1 MMLEKIKSSAD
12 LKKLNEDEL
21 SALCAEIRRELI
33 RTVSENGGH
42 LASNLGVVELT
53 VALHRVYDTPGDKI
67 VYDVG
72 HQSYV
77 HKLITGRYEK
87 FGTLRKYGGIS
98 GFPKREESEYDCF
111 ETGHASTAISAAL
124 GLARARDFRKEDYHV
139 IAVTGDGAMTGG
151 MCYEAL
157 NDAGN
162 TDTQLTV
169 ILNDNEMS
177 IAPNVGAL
185 SSYLTHLRISSGY
198 QSAKKHVRK
207 IYRIPVVGK
216 VIYPPIHNAKRIL
229 KSMMMRNKD
238 LGFFEALGFQYFGP
252 IDGHD
257 LKSLEETLVQA
268 KKHNGPCVIHVL
280 TKKGYGYEQAE
291 KKPEKF
297 HGTPPFYIESGD
309 RLKKPDDP
317 SAGHRMADQ
326 LAEMAAKD
334 DRIVAI
340 TAAMPLGTGLDHFA
354 EKFPDRMID
363 VGIAEEH
370 AATMA
375 AGLAAGGMRPY
386 FAVYSSFF
394 QRCYDQMIHD
404 VSMQKLPVVF
414 LLDRSGIGGEDGQTH
429 HGVFDLA
436 AALPVPGMT
445 VLSPCD
451 ANELCGMIR
460 WTATQDGPV
469 IIRYGKDGCCL
480 NGRDRGCGTFVP
492 GKWDAVKKGKDLILL
507 ATGGMVKTA
516 VAVSGIMQEKGIDA
530 GVINCSSIKPLDE
543 EYLKNA
549 DPSVPFYTLEEHMTT
564 GGFGEYVT
572 EKCRT
577 LGTVMPVDCIGV
589 PDRFIPHG
597 SHEQLLKEAGLSPEL
612 ITERILETFG
622 RKNR

>member
-1 MMLEKIKSSAD
+1 MLEKIKSSAD
-12 LKKLNEDEL
+12 LKKLNHDEL
-21 SALCAEIRRELI
+21 QSLCAEVRRELI
-33 RTVSENGGH
+33 QTVSENGGH

-53 VALHRVYDTPGDKI
+53 VALHRVFDTPGDKI
-67 VYDVG
+67 VFDVG

-77 HKLITGRYEK
+77 HKMITGRYEK
-87 FGTLRKYGGIS
+87 FGSLRKYGGIS
-98 GFPKREESEYDCF
+98 GFPKRDESEYDCF

-124 GLARARDFRKEDYHV
+124 GLARARDFRKENHHV
-139 IAVTGDGAMTGG
+139 IALTGDGAMTGG

-198 QSAKKHVRK
+198 QSAKKRVRK
-207 IYRIPVVGK
+207 ISRIPVIGK
-216 VIYPPIHNAKRIL
+216 MIYQPIHNTKRVL
-229 KSMMMRNKD
+229 KSMVMRNKD

-257 LKSLEETLVQA
+257 LKSLEETLRQA
-268 KKHNGPCVIHVL
+268 KNYKGPCVIHVL
-280 TKKGYGYEQAE
+280 TIKGYGYEQAE

-297 HGTPPFYIESGD
+297 HGTPPFYIETGN
-309 RLKKPDDP
+309 RMKKPEDP

-326 LAEMAAKD
+326 LSEMAKTD
-334 DRIVAI
+334 PRIVAI

-354 EKFPDRMID
+354 EKFPKRLID

-375 AGLAAGGMRPY
+375 AGMAAGGMRPY

-394 QRCYDQMIHD
+394 QRCFDQMIHD
-404 VSMQKLPVVF
+404 VSMQRLPVVF

-429 HGVFDLA
+429 HGVFDFA
-436 AALPVPGMT
+436 ALLPVPGIT

-451 ANELCGMIR
+451 ANELCAMIR
-460 WTATQDGPV
+460 WTAKQDGPV
-469 IIRYGKDGCCL
+469 AIRYGKDG
-480 NGRDRGCGTFVP
+480 GCMPETEKTEFVP
-492 GKWDAVKKGKDLILL
+492 GKWKTVSAGKDMILL
-507 ATGGMVKTA
+507 ATGSMVRIGLQ
-516 VAVSGIMQEKGIDA
+516 VSEILKESDTEA
-530 GVINCSSIKPLDE
+530 GVVNCSSIKPLDE
-543 EYLKNA
+543 EYLKKM
-549 DPSVPFYTLEEHMTT
+549 DPRVPVITLEEHMTT

-572 EKCRT
+572 EKCRM
-577 LGTVMPVDCIGV
+577 LGINEPADCIGV
-589 PDRFIPHG
+589 PDRFIAHG
-597 SHEQLLKEAGLSPEL
+597 SHDRLMEDAGLSPER
-612 ITERILETFG
+612 IAERIRTVLG
-622 RKNR
+622 RTNR

>member
-1 MMLEKIKSSAD
+1 MLEKIKSSAD
-12 LKKLNEDEL
+12 LKKLNHDEL
-21 SALCAEIRRELI
+21 QSLCAEVRRELI

-53 VALHRVYDTPGDKI
+53 VALHRVFDTPGDKI
-67 VYDVG
+67 VFDVG

-77 HKLITGRYEK
+77 HKMITGRYEK
-87 FGTLRKYGGIS
+87 FGSLRKYGGIS
-98 GFPKREESEYDCF
+98 GFPKRDESEYDCF

-124 GLARARDFRKEDYHV
+124 GLARARDFRKENHHV
-139 IAVTGDGAMTGG
+139 IALTGDGAMTGG

-198 QSAKKHVRK
+198 QSAKKRVRK
-207 IYRIPVVGK
+207 ISRIPVIGK
-216 VIYPPIHNAKRIL
+216 MIYQPIHNTKRVL
-229 KSMMMRNKD
+229 KSMVMRNKD

-257 LKSLEETLVQA
+257 LKSLEETLRQA
-268 KKHNGPCVIHVL
+268 KNYKGPCVIHVL
-280 TKKGYGYEQAE
+280 TIKGYGYEQAE

-297 HGTPPFYIESGD
+297 HGTPPFYIETGN
-309 RLKKPDDP
+309 RMKKPEDP

-326 LAEMAAKD
+326 LSEMAKTD
-334 DRIVAI
+334 PRIVAI

-354 EKFPDRMID
+354 EKFPKRLID

-375 AGLAAGGMRPY
+375 AGMAAGGMRPY

-394 QRCYDQMIHD
+394 QRCFDQMIHD
-404 VSMQKLPVVF
+404 VSMQRLPVVF

-429 HGVFDLA
+429 HGVFDFA
-436 AALPVPGMT
+436 ALLPVPGIT

-451 ANELCGMIR
+451 ANELCAMIR
-460 WTATQDGPV
+460 WTAKQDGPV
-469 IIRYGKDGCCL
+469 AIRYGKDG
-480 NGRDRGCGTFVP
+480 GCMPETEKTEFVP
-492 GKWDAVKKGKDLILL
+492 GKWKTVSAGKDMILL
-507 ATGGMVKTA
+507 ATGSMVRIGLQ
-516 VAVSGIMQEKGIDA
+516 VSEILKESDTEA
-530 GVINCSSIKPLDE
+530 GVVNCSSIKPLDE
-543 EYLKNA
+543 EYLKKM
-549 DPSVPFYTLEEHMTT
+549 DPRVPVITLEEHMTT

-572 EKCRT
+572 EKCRMF
-577 LGTVMPVDCIGV
+577 GINEPADCIGV
-589 PDRFIPHG
+589 PDRFIAHG
-597 SHEQLLKEAGLSPEL
+597 SHDRLMEDAGLSPER
-612 ITERILETFG
+612 IAERIRTVLG
-622 RKNR
+622 RTNR

>member
-1 MMLEKIKSSAD
+1 MLEKIKSSAD
-12 LKKLNEDEL
+12 LKKLNHDEL
-21 SALCAEIRRELI
+21 QSLCAEVRRELI
-33 RTVSENGGH
+33 QTVSENGGH

-53 VALHRVYDTPGDKI
+53 VALHRVFDTPGDKI
-67 VYDVG
+67 VFDVG

-77 HKLITGRYEK
+77 HKMITGRYEK
-87 FGTLRKYGGIS
+87 FGSLRKYGGIS
-98 GFPKREESEYDCF
+98 GFPKRDESEYDCF

-124 GLARARDFRKEDYHV
+124 GLARARDFRKENHHV
-139 IAVTGDGAMTGG
+139 IALTGDGAMTGG

-198 QSAKKHVRK
+198 QSAKKRVRK
-207 IYRIPVVGK
+207 ISRIPVIGK
-216 VIYPPIHNAKRIL
+216 MIYQPIHNTKRVL
-229 KSMMMRNKD
+229 KSMVMRNKD

-257 LKSLEETLVQA
+257 LKSLEETLQQA
-268 KKHNGPCVIHVL
+268 KNHKGPCVIHVL
-280 TKKGYGYEQAE
+280 TIKGYGYEQAE

-297 HGTPPFYIESGD
+297 HGTPPFYIETGN
-309 RLKKPDDP
+309 RMKKPEDP

-326 LAEMAAKD
+326 LSEMAKTD
-334 DRIVAI
+334 PRIVAI

-354 EKFPDRMID
+354 EKFPKRLID

-375 AGLAAGGMRPY
+375 AGMAAGGMRPY

-394 QRCYDQMIHD
+394 QRCFDQMIHD
-404 VSMQKLPVVF
+404 VSMQRLPVVF

-429 HGVFDLA
+429 HGVFDFA
-436 AALPVPGMT
+436 ALLPVPGIT

-451 ANELCGMIR
+451 ANELCAMIR
-460 WTATQDGPV
+460 WTAKQDGPV
-469 IIRYGKDGCCL
+469 AIRYGKDG
-480 NGRDRGCGTFVP
+480 GCMPETEKTEFVP
-492 GKWDAVKKGKDLILL
+492 GKWKTVSAGKDMILL
-507 ATGGMVKTA
+507 ATGSMVRIGLQ
-516 VAVSGIMQEKGIDA
+516 VSEILKESDTEA
-530 GVINCSSIKPLDE
+530 GVVNCSSIKPLDE
-543 EYLKNA
+543 EYLKKM
-549 DPSVPFYTLEEHMTT
+549 DPRVPVITLEEHMTT

-572 EKCRT
+572 EKCRM
-577 LGTVMPVDCIGV
+577 LGINEPADCIGV
-589 PDRFIPHG
+589 PDRFIAHG
-597 SHEQLLKEAGLSPEL
+597 SHDRLMEDAGLSPER
-612 ITERILETFG
+612 IAERIRTVLG
-622 RKNR
+622 RTNR